1 MTKLYIGA
9 GGLVTVSLIA
19 VMYLAGPVSD
29 LPFAPFDWMGAM
41 LPGALGAMRADANL
55 RDCGR
60 YDSAHLGQAC
70 LGVMAG

>member
-1 MTKLYIGA
+1 MGF
-9 GGLVTVSLIA
+9 VTVSLIA
-19 VMYLAGPVSD
+19 VMYLAGPVAD
-29 LPFAPFDWMGAM
+29 LPFAPFDLFDWMGAM

-60 YDSAHLGQAC
+60 YDSAHLGQVC